1 MTPTF
6 FLLNKITKSE
16 KRKGNDMEEKKEKIK
31 RICELA
37 NGLNRR
43 EWILIEKEIE
53 KRFYLQN
60 LKTELKVDPEELYK
74 DIEYRI
80 EY

>member
-1 MTPTF
+1 M
-6 FLLNKITKSE
+6 E
-16 KRKGNDMEEKKEKIK
+16 EEKKEKIK
-31 RICELA
+31 QICELA

-43 EWILIEKEIE
+43 EWSLIEKEIE
-53 KRFYLQN
+53 RKFYLQN

-74 DIEYRI
+74 NIEYRI

>member
-16 KRKGNDMEEKKEKIK
+16 KRKGNDMEEEKKEKIK
-31 RICELA
+31 QICELA

-53 KRFYLQN
+53 KKILSSKFKN
-60 LKTELKVDPEELYK
+60 
-74 DIEYRI
+74 RI
-80 EY
+80 KS

>member
-1 MTPTF
+1 M
-6 FLLNKITKSE
+6 E
-16 KRKGNDMEEKKEKIK
+16 EEKKEKIK
-31 RICELA
+31 QICELV

-43 EWILIEKEIE
+43 EWSLIEKEIE

-60 LKTELKVDPEELYK
+60 LKTELKVNTEELYK
-74 DIEYRI
+74 DIEFRI

>member
-1 MTPTF
+1 M
-6 FLLNKITKSE
+6 E
-16 KRKGNDMEEKKEKIK
+16 EEKKEKIK
-31 RICELA
+31 QICELA

-53 KRFYLQN
+53 RKFYLQN

-74 DIEYRI
+74 NIEYRI